1 MEVLNVRFVIF
12 CRTMWPS
19 KESIKHTV
27 THQLRVLP
35 QFISLEQNTKTRV
48 CYELL
53 CYTCST
59 SFIMIKVQPLLCML
73 NIKYLSTSVILSCT
87 TITYG
92 CCKPLLY
99 TLWLIF
105 VPLFQNS
112 TLGAHSFDFSGVRD
126 DKCHKSIDNGQVQS
140 SFYDYAVHLNIAR
153 GTTKA
158 WVDTITGYLIGCK
171 FGQDVAPLSLVG
183 ILLAQFVL
191 C

>member
-1 MEVLNVRFVIF
+1 MATCLSSEASLLLGK
-12 CRTMWPS
+12 S
-19 KESIKHTV
+19 KVSCSSFSKFY
-27 THQLRVLP
+27 
-35 QFISLEQNTKTRV
+35 FI
-48 CYELL
+48 
-53 CYTCST
+53 
-59 SFIMIKVQPLLCML
+59 
-73 NIKYLSTSVILSCT
+73 
-87 TITYG
+87 
-92 CCKPLLY
+92 
-99 TLWLIF
+99 
-105 VPLFQNS
+105 
-112 TLGAHSFDFSGVRD
+112 GAHSFDFSGVRD